1 MSEWQ
6 QYKQELLKDPDFRKE
21 YERLAPRYKV
31 ISEIIGVRI
40 KKKMTQQ
47 QLAEK
52 VGTKQSAIAR
62 LEAGNSNPSIDFLD
76 KIAKATGGKLE
87 VKIVL

>member
-6 QYKQELLKDPDFRKE
+6 EFKKELLKDPEFRKE

-31 ISEIIGVRI
+31 ISEIIGARI

-47 QLAEK
+47 ELAMK
-52 VGTKQSAIAR
+52 SGTKQSAIAR

-76 KIAKATGGKLE
+76 KIAKATGGRLE
-87 VKIVL
+87 IRIVQ